1 MSRIGKQPVAIPA
14 GVEASL
20 SGSTI
25 TLKGAQGESS
35 YTFPDVVEVKI
46 EDGQAVVSP
55 TSRSKQSRAM
65 YGTVR
70 SLIAN
75 MVDGVSKGYI
85 KELELQG
92 VGFRAELKGQ
102 VLNLALGY
110 SHPINF
116 NIPEGITITVDGN
129 TAIKVAGVSK
139 QLVGQC
145 AAQIRSYY
153 PAEPYK
159 GKGVR
164 YKGEQVRRKA
174 GKAVA

>member
-1 MSRIGKQPVAIPA
+1 MSRIGKQPVVIPA
-14 GVEASL
+14 GVEASMN
-20 SGSTI
+20 GRTI
-25 TLKGAQGESS
+25 TLKGSKGEDS
-35 YTFPDVVEVKI
+35 YTIPDVVDVKI

-55 TSRSKQSRAM
+55 SSNSKQSRSM

-75 MVDGVSKGYI
+75 MVEGVANGYL
-85 KELELQG
+85 KELELEG
-92 VGFRAELKGQ
+92 VGFRAELKGAEL
-102 VLNLALGY
+102 VLALGY
-110 SHPINF
+110 SHPIHF
-116 NIPEGITITVDGN
+116 KVPEGITIVVTQN
-129 TAIKVAGVSK
+129 TAIAVSGVSK
-139 QLVGQC
+139 QLVGQS

-164 YKGEQVRRKA
+164 YKGEQIRRKA